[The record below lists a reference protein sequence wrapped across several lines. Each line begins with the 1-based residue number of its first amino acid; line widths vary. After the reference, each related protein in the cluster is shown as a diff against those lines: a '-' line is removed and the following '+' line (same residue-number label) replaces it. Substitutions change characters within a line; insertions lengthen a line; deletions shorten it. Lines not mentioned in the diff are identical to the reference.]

1 MNPADQAAALPSTW
15 HVFAREVRW
24 GYAVERFC
32 GAFEAFADAVALA
45 RNISPGG
52 GSGELACI
60 VREVP
65 TLVLVRP

>member
-1 MNPADQAAALPSTW
+1 MTPEEQAAAARSTW

-52 GSGELACI
+52 GSGEPACV

-65 TLVLVRP
+65 ALVLVRP